1 MPTHRIRRGAA
12 VLPGETGKADSSP
25 IYVSTADSTVKVITG
40 TAAVE
45 NELRPVAADVVI
57 AGDGA
62 VVVVDGTTIFT
73 KGSAAAIT
81 LAAPTAA
88 QARTRI
94 RLVAGSAF
102 AHVVTATALID
113 DGVTGGSKTTLTFG
127 AFVGASIELL
137 AYNLKW
143 VVISKN
149 VVTIT

>member
-1 MPTHRIRRGAA
+1 MPTRTIRRGASLSGVA
-12 VLPGETGKADSSP
+12 LSGVAPVYIDSSKN
-25 IYVSTADSTVKVITG
+25 VLKGVFSGSG
-40 TAAVE
+40 TTEFEV
-45 NELRPVAADVVI
+45 RPNIGQVVI

-62 VVVVDGTTIFT
+62 ITIQDSTVVMT
-73 KGSAAAIT
+73 KGSAAAVT

-88 QARTRI
+88 QAGTRLRI
-94 RLVAGSAF
+94 AAGSAF
-102 AHVVTATALID
+102 AHVVTATALVD

-127 AFVGASIELL
+127 AFIGSSIELE